1 LPTSS
6 EKSEHTFGRKT
17 EANFFNAKSA
27 KEITTQRSQR
37 EETQRTQRKTLPLQK
52 IKIMSIQ
59 VLQQAP
65 TFSLFDSAMKPV
77 SLADF
82 AGNKNVLLL
91 FFPMAFTGVCTAELC
106 GVRDDIAK
114 YNNANAEVLGI
125 SVDSVFTLAKFKED
139 QGYNFTLLSD
149 FNKEVSNAYGSIY
162 ESFTGMAMKGVSKR
176 SAFVIDK
183 AGVVQYAEVLESAG
197 DVPNFE
203 AINDVLAKLA

>member
-1 LPTSS
+1 
-6 EKSEHTFGRKT
+6 
-17 EANFFNAKSA
+17 
-27 KEITTQRSQR
+27 
-37 EETQRTQRKTLPLQK
+37 
-52 IKIMSIQ
+52 MSIQ
-59 VLQQAP
+59 VSQQAP
-65 TFSLFDSAMKPV
+65 AFSLFDSAMKPV

-139 QGYNFTLLSD
+139 QGYNFTMLSD
-149 FNKEVSNAYGSIY
+149 FNKEVSTAYGSIY
-162 ESFTGMAMKGVSKR
+162 ESFTGMGMKGVSKR
-176 SAFVIDK
+176 SAFIIDK

-203 AINDVLAKLA
+203 AINAALASLA